1 MSSKTN
7 CLSLILLIFSVYLN
21 PLPARTPQSPPS
33 VFDLL
38 TENEGNSLTIEVD
51 LTELIN
57 NKKTNQYFPGSLTT
71 ASGQMFGVEIRP
83 RGKYR
88 RRSCDVPPLKMKFRK
103 KN

>member
-51 LTELIN
+51 LT
-57 NKKTNQYFPGSLTT
+57 
-71 ASGQMFGVEIRP
+71 
-83 RGKYR
+83 
-88 RRSCDVPPLKMKFRK
+88 
-103 KN
+103 